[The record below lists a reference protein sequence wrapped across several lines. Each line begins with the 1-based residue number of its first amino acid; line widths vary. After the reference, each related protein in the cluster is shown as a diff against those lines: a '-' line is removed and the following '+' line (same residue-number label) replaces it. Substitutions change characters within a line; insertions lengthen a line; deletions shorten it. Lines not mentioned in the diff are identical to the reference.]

1 MNTSRLQL
9 GLIATLAVG
18 LGLSLSS
25 SDAIGYPAAA
35 SVSLGSNPI
44 WSSGGT
50 PVEGSLVVATATGGD
65 LIITDIDVTGTESN
79 LYHSTFTLTD
89 GTVVAEYRTINAHVG
104 GLHRS
109 FQSGIRVPEGDSLT
123 LTFDSYYSESA
134 FRYTLSGYIA
144 KP

>member
-35 SVSLGSNPI
+35 SISLGSNPV

-65 LIITDIDVTGTESN
+65 LVITDIDITSPESN
-79 LYHSTFTLTD
+79 DYYTKFTLTD
-89 GTVVAEYRTINAHVG
+89 GTIVAEYRMNNARDG

-144 KP
+144 QP